1 MSECNEKFKYTLIVG
16 LRRAFKYD
24 NMDSQGEVSMS
35 LQEMLLNYYK
45 SITPQTVKNW
55 VPIFD
60 YFRKRKNKPPIPIRE
75 RLCEVPYPDLGDK
88 VVMLHGVSV
97 GEIISLENLI
107 KKIKSEFPEY
117 KIALTTGTVTGQDIA
132 KKKYGEI
139 VDFITYFPLDVYES
153 CRRFVKKLSPSIILI
168 AETEIWPNF
177 AEVCKERKIPL
188 YIINGRISDESY
200 KSYLKFKNFLKPA
213 LRKYSAIYCQ
223 SEVDKD
229 RFIAIGADPKVC
241 AVMKNLKFEISKKE
255 CDIDLKAGDAKV
267 LIAGSTHKGE
277 EEIVLK
283 VYNQLKSK
291 IIDLK
296 LILAPR
302 HNNRIDEVLKV
313 LQKTN
318 FKYGLRTKN
327 ATFENNDIVVID
339 TLGELSKLYALADVA
354 FIGGSFN
361 KTGGHNPLE
370 ATIYSKPAVSGP
382 SIKNFRDIYAI
393 LQREKAAYIVKD
405 EVDMGRVLKSLLL
418 ESGAYNQATEGC
430 EKCIQDQQGALEF
443 VVGKLKEILK

>member
-1 MSECNEKFKYTLIVG
+1 M
-16 LRRAFKYD
+16 
-24 NMDSQGEVSMS
+24 
-35 LQEMLLNYYK
+35 
-45 SITPQTVKNW
+45 
-55 VPIFD
+55 
-60 YFRKRKNKPPIPIRE
+60 
-75 RLCEVPYPDLGDK
+75 
-88 VVMLHGVSV
+88 
-97 GEIISLENLI
+97 
-107 KKIKSEFPEY
+107 
-117 KIALTTGTVTGQDIA
+117 
-132 KKKYGEI
+132 
-139 VDFITYFPLDVYES
+139 
-153 CRRFVKKLSPSIILI
+153 
-168 AETEIWPNF
+168 
-177 AEVCKERKIPL
+177 
-188 YIINGRISDESY
+188 
-200 KSYLKFKNFLKPA
+200 KFKNFLKPA

-223 SEVDKD
+223 SEIDKD

-302 HNNRIDEVLKV
+302 HNNRIDEVVKV

-318 FKYGLRTKN
+318 FKFGLRTKN

>member
-1 MSECNEKFKYTLIVG
+1 
-16 LRRAFKYD
+16 
-24 NMDSQGEVSMS
+24 MS

-55 VPIFD
+55 VPIID

-107 KKIKSEFPEY
+107 KRIKTDFPEY
-117 KIALTTGTVTGQDIA
+117 KIALTTGTVTGQEIA

-153 CRRFVKKLSPSIILI
+153 CRRFIKKLSPSIVLI

-177 AEVCKERKIPL
+177 AAVCKERKIPL
-188 YIINGRISDESY
+188 YIVNGRISDESY
-200 KSYLKFKNFLKPA
+200 KSYLKFKDFLKPT
-213 LRKYSAIYCQ
+213 LRNFSAIYCQ
-223 SEVDKD
+223 SEIDKD

-255 CDIDLKAGDAKV
+255 CDIDLKANGAKV
-267 LIAGSTHKGE
+267 LIAGSTHAGE
-277 EEIVLK
+277 EDIVLK

-302 HNNRIDEVLKV
+302 HITRIDEVKKAV
-313 LQKTN
+313 EKTN
-318 FKYGLRTKN
+318 FKFGFRTKN
-327 ATFENNDIVVID
+327 ATFENNDIVIID

-370 ATIYSKPAVSGP
+370 AIIYSKPVVSGP
-382 SIKNFRDIYAI
+382 SIKNFRDIYSI

-405 EVDMGRVLKSLLL
+405 EVEMGRILKSLLL

-430 EKCIQDQQGALEF
+430 EKCIQEHKGALEF
-443 VVGKLKEILK
+443 IAGKLKEILK